1 MTDATKTLLKA
12 IKNFN
17 TEGLSE
23 LLFDNKSEVACNQRL
38 CAAIN
43 KETSNYLARVEYTNK
58 DDSVSR
64 ADLVMINRDNGKV
77 VLCAEAKTLTAINV
91 KYPTKGEKKKTNKDK
106 PKEGYHPFF
115 DNMKQ
120 NIVKQKFRGEKIAI
134 MWVYGWSKFAE
145 PKEKEKE
152 NEKKEMYFKEKYYS
166 LRRRLKNE
174 DELKEDDV
182 KKEIKRIFK
191 KLGLILIKPKPEIL
205 YAKDTHEGYK
215 AYLIVT
221 IGKVK

>member
-64 ADLVMINRDNGKV
+64 ADLVMINRETGKV
-77 VLCAEAKTLTAINV
+77 DLCTEAKQLCVFNILAPLDSEKIYADFHHYFNNLKTAI
-91 KYPTKGEKKKTNKDK
+91 D
-106 PKEGYHPFF
+106 
-115 DNMKQ
+115 KQ
-120 NIVKQKFRGEKIAI
+120 NYIGSKICI
-134 MWVYGWSKFAE
+134 MWTYGWDKFSDQ
-145 PKEKEKE
+145 PKMYLREK
-152 NEKKEMYFKEKYYS
+152 YFKDRNRKG
-166 LRRRLKNE
+166 LKNIS
-174 DELKEDDV
+174 KPYN
-182 KKEIKRIFK
+182 KKEIQQKIKSIFK
-191 KLGLILIKPKPEIL
+191 ELDLSSIKSEIL